1 MVRDK
6 KAEET
11 TSGGQMVLFTQKT
24 YLQKCDESH
33 QY

>member
-11 TSGGQMVLFTQKT
+11 TSGGQMVLFTQKPYILT
-24 YLQKCDESH
+24 KM
-33 QY
+33 